1 MQTLI
6 ILHTRLIH
14 EHGNTPDSPDRC
26 ASDNAGMINHQAR
39 AGILLILVFSLLMI
53 ILPLPGLASAVDHI
67 EKGDQAWSQR
77 AGGHRGPRAAAE
89 PIENAIEAYLSAL
102 NSEPENLEARWKLL
116 RALHFK
122 GEFVLESEK
131 DRHELYKW
139 GREIADTGRL
149 QIETRYGLRKGFFR
163 TKPEDVVAS
172 VGDQADVAEY
182 CFWAAANW
190 GLWGHYS
197 GKMISALTGLVY
209 KIRQLAEVMV
219 LMDESIENGG
229 GHRLLGQFHARVP
242 RVPFFTWW
250 ADKDLAISEL
260 RLSLQLAPN
269 DLLSKMY
276 LAQALLKFR
285 PEEKKEAINLL
296 HDIVNGTPNPE
307 RLVEDIE
314 VIENAKV
321 LLKDQPG
328 TG

>member
-1 MQTLI
+1 
-6 ILHTRLIH
+6 
-14 EHGNTPDSPDRC
+14 
-26 ASDNAGMINHQAR
+26 
-39 AGILLILVFSLLMI
+39 
-53 ILPLPGLASAVDHI
+53 
-67 EKGDQAWSQR
+67 
-77 AGGHRGPRAAAE
+77 
-89 PIENAIEAYLSAL
+89 L

-122 GEFVLESEK
+122 GEFVLESKK
-131 DRHELYKW
+131 DRHDLYKW
-139 GREIADTGRL
+139 GRDIADTGRL
-149 QIETRYGLRKGFFR
+149 QIEARYGLRKGFFR

-209 KIRQLAEVMV
+209 KIRQLAEIMV

-285 PEEKKEAINLL
+285 PEESKEAINLL
-296 HDIVNGTPNPE
+296 YDIVNGIPNPE

-314 VIENAKV
+314 VIKNAKV

-328 TG
+328 TSASGSTSGHDAYPSSDSRTPVRHAESLDGIDSLPDQNTRPVEYRNNPPTG